1 MKISNLLEKDF
12 HLVEKKKIFFLVPVA
27 IVVITAIFMLIYGL
41 VLGSPVNLGMDFT
54 GGYTIDVTLGTK
66 LTDENRAVY
75 EADINKI
82 FENLADENGENYG
95 LKVSSIQI
103 QGEAEST
110 SLHVLY
116 NAARSERV
124 MDDEIN
130 PKLQEE
136 IQEAIFKIV
145 PTATHESVGAG
156 RDKITLTYNFSLAVD
171 STFNDVEKAIRNA
184 LGGALIDS
192 IERSE
197 DARSVTVITSGAS
210 SLAITDETVAKVV
223 EAATIDDRYSG
234 LVSPGNTVSASFS
247 SELLWSALAAILA
260 SVVLMLVY
268 IAFRFEL
275 TSGLSAIIAL
285 FHDILMM
292 FCFMV
297 IFRIEINSTFI
308 AALITIL
315 GYSINNT
322 IVIFDRVRENNKS
335 MYATG
340 QTATF
345 IANKSVSET
354 LLRSVNTTLTT
365 LLTIGMVA
373 ILGVPDIKI
382 FALPIIIGLLAG
394 TYSSIFISPAIWA
407 SWKDRKKK
415 DKTQAESKK
424 ELQKAPTA

>member
-12 HLVEKKKIFFLVPVA
+12 HLVEKKKIFFLIPVA
-27 IVVITAIFMLIYGL
+27 IVVVTAIFMLIYGL

-54 GGYTIDVTLGTK
+54 GGYSIDITLGTK
-66 LTDENRAVY
+66 LTDQNRAVY
-75 EADINKI
+75 ERQIQDI
-82 FENLADENGENYG
+82 FAELADENGESYG
-95 LKVSSIQI
+95 LKVSSIQR

-116 NAARSERV
+116 NAAGDERL
-124 MDDEIN
+124 MDEVIN
-130 PKLQEE
+130 PALQEK
-136 IQEAIFKIV
+136 IQSAIFKIV
-145 PTATHESVGAG
+145 PTATHEAAG
-156 RDKITLTYNFSLAVD
+156 SGTKIVLSYNFSLAVD
-171 STFNDVEKAIRNA
+171 STFTDVQKSIRAA
-184 LGGALIDS
+184 LGEATVDS

-197 DARSVTVITSGAS
+197 DARSVTVVTNSAV
-210 SLAITDETVAKVV
+210 TDETISKVV
-223 EAATIDDRYSG
+223 DAATIDDRFSG
-234 LVSPGNTVSASFS
+234 LVSPGNTTSASFS
-247 SELLWSALAAILA
+247 AELLWSALAAILA

-285 FHDILMM
+285 FHDILIM

-308 AALITIL
+308 AAMITIL

-322 IVIFDRVRENNKS
+322 IIIFDRVRENNKS
-335 MYATG
+335 MYALG
-340 QTATF
+340 STATF

-354 LLRSVNTTLTT
+354 LLRSINTSVTT

-373 ILGVPDIKI
+373 ILGVRDIKI

-394 TYSSIFISPAIWA
+394 TYSSICISPAIWA

-415 DKTQAESKK
+415 VKPSEPKK
-424 ELQKAPTA
+424 ELEKAATV

>member
-12 HLVEKKKIFFLVPVA
+12 HLVEKKKIFFLIPVA
-27 IVVITAIFMLIYGL
+27 IVVVTAVFMLIYGL

-54 GGYTIDVTLGTK
+54 GGYSIDITLGTK

-75 EADINKI
+75 EKQINEIFAD
-82 FENLADENGENYG
+82 LSDENGESYG
-95 LKVSSIQI
+95 LKVSSIQR
-103 QGEAEST
+103 QGEAEKT

-116 NAARSERV
+116 NAAGDERL
-124 MDDEIN
+124 MDEVIN
-130 PKLQEE
+130 PALQEK
-136 IQEAIFKIV
+136 IQSAIFKIV
-145 PTATHESVGAG
+145 PSASKETSGSG
-156 RDKITLTYNFSLAVD
+156 SKIVLSYNFSLAVD
-171 STFNDVEKAIRNA
+171 STFTEVRKAIRA
-184 LGGALIDS
+184 SLGEENVDS

-197 DARSVTVITSGAS
+197 DSRTLTVITNSAVS
-210 SLAITDETVAKVV
+210 DETLTALV
-223 EAATIDDRYSG
+223 EAATIDDRFSG
-234 LVSPGNTVSASFS
+234 LVSPGNTTSASFS
-247 SELLWSALAAILA
+247 AELLWSALAAILA

-285 FHDILMM
+285 FHDILIM

-308 AALITIL
+308 AAMITIL

-322 IVIFDRVRENNKS
+322 IIIFDRVRENNKS
-335 MYATG
+335 LYASG
-340 QTATF
+340 STATF

-354 LLRSVNTTLTT
+354 LLRSINTSITT

-373 ILGVPDIKI
+373 ILGVHDIKI

-394 TYSSIFISPAIWA
+394 TYSSICISPAIWA

-415 DKTQAESKK
+415 NKTSEPKK
-424 ELQKAPTA
+424 ELEKATAV